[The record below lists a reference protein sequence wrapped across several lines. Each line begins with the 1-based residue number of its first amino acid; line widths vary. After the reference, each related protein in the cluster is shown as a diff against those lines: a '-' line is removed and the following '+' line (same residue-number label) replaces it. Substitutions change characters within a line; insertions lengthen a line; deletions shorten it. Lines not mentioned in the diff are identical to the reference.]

1 MVPKT
6 YGTLNMVEVVT
17 RKKLK
22 RGAIMASNKD
32 SVGILDEHDILD
44 GRREEA
50 QRREVLSHWPS
61 KRCQQD

>member
-1 MVPKT
+1 
-6 YGTLNMVEVVT
+6 
-17 RKKLK
+17 
-22 RGAIMASNKD
+22 MASKKD

-61 KRCQQD
+61 